1 MQTPVGRSVD
11 GDTGIARVLTAHDN
25 DTPNCDDAHTDV
37 TLGVRDDAHTDVTL
51 GVRDDA
57 HTDVTLG
64 VLGPLVLY
72 RGGSRP
78 SLGGPKARQILA
90 TLVANRGRGVS
101 GDRLVDTLWGAEP
114 PRSAPASV
122 QSHISRLRK
131 VLNPAFEIRHETGGY
146 RLVVHDA
153 DIDADRFEDLLAR
166 SRDMEPAQSADLL
179 DDALSLWRGPAFG
192 DDGYF
197 EHVRAEAV
205 RLDELRLVAT
215 DEWVGAKLACGDAAP
230 MVGELEALVEQHP
243 LRESFRLSLMIA
255 LHHTGRQ
262 AEALRRAAEF
272 REMLGAEV
280 GLDASA
286 AVGDLESRILADD
299 PSLRPTAPA
308 TGSEPAG
315 AVSADSTLLGPTS
328 FVGRDPEVANLA
340 EALRANPV
348 VTVTGPGGVGKTRL
362 AMRAAAHLS
371 PDLGGNVT
379 VVEFAALRD
388 PDGVGRVLAHALDV
402 QQRQARTLVTTIEEY
417 LAPRRALLVLDNCE
431 HVTGAVAPLVDRL
444 RSSCPQLRILA
455 TSRQPLG
462 LAGEFV
468 VVVSPLSLP
477 AGGADSL
484 DEIGRSTAVQLFAAR
499 AAAAVPGFE
508 LDEENAGIVAGICR
522 RVDGLPLGLE
532 LAAARLRAM
541 GIVALAERLDQRVQS
556 LGRPQRSRDGRQRSL
571 VELVRWS
578 HDLLDPRSRR
588 VFAELAVFAGGF
600 DLTAAEAVCGAAAD
614 RPDPVDTVADLVEQS
629 MVILTDP
636 RVPRYRLLEPL
647 REFGLDRLADSGD
660 LDTVEVRHLAWFVDL
675 AQRGAQ
681 GLDTPEE
688 PVWSARFDRDFDN
701 LRAAHLF
708 SLRSADTDRGLR
720 LVAALR
726 EFGFRSVQ
734 YEVMAW
740 AAAAADLPG
749 ADEHPDYPTIL
760 AMCAYGHWVRGDLDA
775 AISLAGQAL
784 ETGRADAISHSGLP
798 ERVLGNAH
806 FYKGDLDTALMWMDR
821 MLESARTA
829 GDTARVA
836 HALYMHSVAYT
847 SIGDG
852 IRGAVLAGEAKAAAT
867 AVGSTT
873 ARSLASYALG
883 LALERT
889 DTTEALAN
897 LETAAHLGAS
907 AGNRWIGAF
916 ALTEVHWLRARSGE
930 HLAALEG
937 YTAVVRTWYRGGD
950 WANQWLSLRH
960 VFGILTDLGAFEV
973 AAVLHGALV
982 AAGAAHALPFEPA
995 DAQRLA
1001 DTVDELRSLLGTDA
1015 FEGAV
1020 ARGAAMSDSE
1030 IVDFVIHHM
1039 ERLTTAP

>member
-1 MQTPVGRSVD
+1 M
-11 GDTGIARVLTAHDN
+11 TAHD
-25 DTPNCDDAHTDV
+25 DTRHREDAHGDV
-37 TLGVRDDAHTDVTL
+37 TLC
-51 GVRDDA
+51 
-57 HTDVTLG
+57 

-72 RGGSRP
+72 RGDSRP
-78 SLGGPKARQILA
+78 SLGGPKARQLLA
-90 TLVANRGRGVS
+90 TLIAQRGRAVS
-101 GDRLVDTLWGAEP
+101 GDRLVDTLWGAAP

-122 QSHISRLRK
+122 QSHVSRLRR
-131 VLNPAFEIRHETGGY
+131 VLDPAFEIRHETGGY

-166 SRDMEPAQSADLL
+166 SRDVEPVESADLL

-192 DDGYF
+192 EHCDL

-215 DEWVGAKLACGDAAP
+215 DQWVRARLARGDAAS
-230 MVGELEALVEQHP
+230 MVGELEGLVEQHP
-243 LRESFRLSLMIA
+243 LRESFRLSLMTA

-272 REMLGAEV
+272 REMLGTEV

-286 AVGDLESRILADD
+286 AIGDLESRILADD
-299 PSLRPTAPA
+299 PSLRPPPAA
-308 TGSEPAG
+308 TGGAPAG
-315 AVSADSTLLGPTS
+315 AVSADSALLGSTS
-328 FVGRDPEVANLA
+328 FVGRDPEVADLA
-340 EALRANPV
+340 EALTANPV

-371 PDLGGNVT
+371 PDLGGDVT

-388 PDGVGRVLAHALDV
+388 PGGVGRVLAHALDV
-402 QQRQARTLVTTIEEY
+402 QQRQARTLVATIEEY

-431 HVTGAVAPLVDRL
+431 HVTETVAPLVDRL

-462 LAGEFV
+462 LASEFV

-477 AGGADSL
+477 DLGADSL
-484 DEIGRSTAVQLFAAR
+484 DEISRSSAVQLFVTR

-508 LDEENAGIVAGICR
+508 LDEENAGIVAAICR
-522 RVDGLPLGLE
+522 RVDGIPLGLE

-541 GIVALAERLDQRVQS
+541 GVAALAERLDQRVQS
-556 LGRPQRSRDGRQRSL
+556 LGRPQHGRDGRQRSL

-600 DLTAAEAVCGAAAD
+600 DLTAAEAVCGQAGAD
-614 RPDPVDTVADLVEQS
+614 RPDPVDTLADLVEQS

-660 LDTVEVRHLAWFVDL
+660 LAAVELRHLSWFVDL
-675 AQRGAQ
+675 AERGAQ

-688 PVWSARFDRDFDN
+688 AVWSAWFDRDFDN
-701 LRAAHLF
+701 LRSAHLF
-708 SLRSADTDRGLR
+708 SLRTADTDRALR

-726 EFGFRSVQ
+726 EFGFRGVQ

-740 AAAAADLPG
+740 AAAVADLPG
-749 ADEHPDYPTIL
+749 AGEHPEYPTVL

-775 AISLAGQAL
+775 AIQLAGQAL
-784 ETGRADAISHSGLP
+784 EAERADGVSDSGLP

-806 FYKGDLDTALMWMDR
+806 FYKGDPDTALMWMDR
-821 MLESARTA
+821 MLESARIA
-829 GDTARVA
+829 DDTARVA
-836 HALYMHSVAYT
+836 HALYMRSVAYT
-847 SIGDG
+847 SLGDG
-852 IRGAVLAGEAKAAAT
+852 IRGAVLAGEAKAAA
-867 AVGSTT
+867 AEVGSAT
-873 ARSLASYALG
+873 ARSLAAYALG

-889 DTTEALAN
+889 DATEALSN
-897 LETAAHLGAS
+897 LETAAQLGAS

-937 YTAVVRTWYRGGD
+937 YGGVVRTWYRGGD

-1001 DTVDELRSLLGTDA
+1001 DTVEELRSLLGADA
-1015 FEGAV
+1015 FEEAV

-1030 IVDFVIHHM
+1030 IVEFVVHHM
-1039 ERLTTAP
+1039 ERLTTAT